1 MRTKGLSIKQKLTRS
16 TVLTIT
22 VALLISSISLVVY
35 DVISYRNA
43 LVRNLSILAGV
54 IAENSRGALV
64 FHDSSAAADTLA
76 SLKAQPR
83 IASACVY
90 DREGAVFAEYRRSN
104 GAGASCPAE
113 ALDIGHRFS
122 FDYVVLFEPVI
133 LDDENVG
140 TVYIRSDLEDLFA
153 RLTTFGATVLIIF
166 TISSGVVIALSTR
179 FQRLVTDPIL
189 HLVTLTRVVSEEK
202 NYSVRAKKHSE
213 DEIGV
218 LIEAFNEMLT
228 AIQDRDVQLMVA
240 REQAEAATEQ
250 AKLASRAKSEFLA
263 NMSHELRTPMNAIIG
278 FTRLV
283 MRRSKDV
290 LPTRQYENLGK
301 ILISADQL
309 LALINDV
316 LDLSK
321 IEAGRIEIHPVN
333 VELDA
338 LVDDCLHT
346 IEPMASNKELRLV
359 KEVET
364 DLPTLFADKI
374 KLEQILTNLLG
385 NAVKFTEEGTIT
397 LTARRRDGEVA
408 IAVADTGIGMP
419 EEALELIF
427 EEFRQVDSTT
437 AREYG
442 GTGLGLS
449 ISRHLARLMG
459 GDITVEST
467 VGVGS
472 TFTVRIPA
480 RYAGALPAGW
490 VSAAPSYAAPSYEE
504 QATQPEN
511 SKLVLAIDDD
521 PNVIY
526 LLRENLTE
534 AGYHVVGAAS
544 GSEGLLKAREL
555 RPFAITLDILMPH
568 TDGWQVLH
576 ELKKDDATRDIPI
589 IVLSVVDQNELGYR
603 LGAFDYLM
611 KPIDREALLAALARI
626 SPQRGRLLIVDD
638 DPQVVDLMRQFLE
651 DEDYDIEAAMDGQ
664 EALEAIA
671 RQRPDIIFLDLLM
684 PRLDGFGVIEQ
695 LRIDPDHH
703 DIPIIVLTAKT
714 LTEAERTMLQ
724 QSVLKVIEKRGLEP
738 DALLREIRSALPATH
753 GPAPKV

>member
-1 MRTKGLSIKQKLTRS
+1 M
-16 TVLTIT
+16 LTIT
-22 VALLISSISLVVY
+22 VALLITSIALVVY
-35 DVISYRNA
+35 DIISYRNA
-43 LVRNLSILAGV
+43 LIRNLSILAEV

-76 SLKAQPR
+76 SLRAQPR

-90 DREGAVFAEYRRSN
+90 DREGTVFAEYRRSN
-104 GAGASCPAE
+104 GEGGSCPAE

-122 FDYVVLFEPVI
+122 SDYVVLFEPVI

-140 TVYIRSDLEDLFA
+140 TVYIQSDLVDLYR

-166 TISSGVVIALSTR
+166 TISSGVVLVLSTR
-179 FQRLVTDPIL
+179 FQRLITDPIL

-213 DEIGV
+213 DEIGL

-240 REQAEAATEQ
+240 REQAETATEQ
-250 AKLASRAKSEFLA
+250 AKLASRTKSEFLA

-290 LPTRQYENLGK
+290 SPTRQYENLAK

-333 VELDA
+333 VALDA

-364 DLPTLFADKI
+364 DLPTLFADKV
-374 KLEQILTNLLG
+374 KLEQILTNLLS

-419 EEALELIF
+419 EQALELIF
-427 EEFRQVDSTT
+427 EEFRQVDSTA

-449 ISRHLARLMG
+449 ISRHLARRGLQ
-459 GDITVEST
+459 GDVLVEER
-467 VGVGS
+467 GEQKDL
-472 TFTVRIPA
+472 FVRIK
-480 RYAGALPAGW
+480 W
-490 VSAAPSYAAPSYEE
+490 SSVS
-504 QATQPEN
+504 QPKV
-511 SKLVLAIDDD
+511 S
-521 PNVIY
+521 VIIPTKHN
-526 LLRENLTE
+526 RK
-534 AGYHVVGAAS
+534 
-544 GSEGLLKAREL
+544 LLKRCLRSLRVCAYPNLEIIVIETAGRTRAREAWYQRIQEEIPL
-555 RPFAITLDILMPH
+555 RIL
-568 TDGWQVLH
+568 WW
-576 ELKKDDATRDIPI
+576 KKTFNWSA
-589 IVLSVVDQNELGYR
+589 VCN
-603 LGAFDYLM
+603 LGA
-611 KPIDREALLAALARI
+611 READGDVLLFLN
-626 SPQRGRLLIVDD
+626 DD
-638 DPQVVDLMRQFLE
+638 TE
-651 DEDYDIEAAMDGQ
+651 I
-664 EALEAIA
+664 
-671 RQRPDIIFLDLLM
+671 
-684 PRLDGFGVIEQ
+684 
-695 LRIDPDHH
+695 
-703 DIPIIVLTAKT
+703 LT
-714 LTEAERTMLQ
+714 
-724 QSVLKVIEKRGLEP
+724 
-738 DALLREIRSALPATH
+738 
-753 GPAPKV
+753 

>member
-1 MRTKGLSIKQKLTRS
+1 MRTKSLSIKQKLTRS

-22 VALLISSISLVVY
+22 VALLITSIALVVY
-35 DVISYRNA
+35 DIISYRNA
-43 LVRNLSILAGV
+43 LIRNLSILAEV

-76 SLKAQPR
+76 SLRAQPR

-90 DREGAVFAEYRRSN
+90 DREGTVFAEYRRSN
-104 GAGASCPAE
+104 GEGGSCPAE

-122 FDYVVLFEPVI
+122 SDYVVLFEPVI

-140 TVYIRSDLEDLFA
+140 TVYIQSDLVDLYR

-166 TISSGVVIALSTR
+166 TISSGVVLVLSTR
-179 FQRLVTDPIL
+179 FQRLITDPIL
-189 HLVTLTRVVSEEK
+189 HLVTLARVVSEEK

-240 REQAEAATEQ
+240 REQAETATEQ
-250 AKLASRAKSEFLA
+250 AKLASRTKSEFLA

-290 LPTRQYENLGK
+290 LPTKQYENLGK

-333 VELDA
+333 VALDV

-364 DLPTLFADKI
+364 DLPTLFADKV
-374 KLEQILTNLLG
+374 KLEQILTNLLS

-419 EEALELIF
+419 EQALELIF
-427 EEFRQVDSTT
+427 EEFRQVDSTA

-449 ISRHLARLMG
+449 ISRHLARLMS

-472 TFTVRIPA
+472 TFTVRLPA
-480 RYAGALPAGW
+480 RYAGAQPAGW
-490 VSAAPSYAAPSYEE
+490 AIAAPPYEE
-504 QATQPEN
+504 QAAQPEN

-534 AGYHVVGAAS
+534 AGYHVVAAAS

-576 ELKKDDATRDIPI
+576 ELKTDDATRNIPI
-589 IVLSVVDQNELGYR
+589 IVLSVVDQKELGYR

-611 KPIDREALLAALARI
+611 KPIDREVLLAALARI

-671 RQRPDIIFLDLLM
+671 RQRPDVIFLDLLM

-695 LRIDPDHH
+695 LRIDPDHR

-714 LTEAERTMLQ
+714 LTEAERTLLQ
-724 QSVLKVIEKRGLEP
+724 QSVFKVIEKRGMEP

>member
-1 MRTKGLSIKQKLTRS
+1 MRTKSLSIKQKLTRS

-22 VALLISSISLVVY
+22 VALLITSIALVVY
-35 DVISYRNA
+35 DIISYRNA
-43 LVRNLSILAGV
+43 LVRNLSILAEV

-76 SLKAQPR
+76 SLRAQPR

-90 DREGAVFAEYRRSN
+90 DREGTVFAEYRRSN
-104 GAGASCPAE
+104 GGGAPCPAE

-122 FDYVVLFEPVI
+122 SDYVVLFEPII

-140 TVYIRSDLEDLFA
+140 TVYIRSDLVDLYS
-153 RLTTFGATVLIIF
+153 RLTAFGATVLIIF
-166 TISSGVVIALSTR
+166 TISSGVVLVLSTR
-179 FQRLVTDPIL
+179 FQRLITDPIL
-189 HLVTLTRVVSEEK
+189 HLVTLARVVSEEK

-240 REQAEAATEQ
+240 REQAETATEQ
-250 AKLASRAKSEFLA
+250 AKLASRTKSEFLA

-290 LPTRQYENLGK
+290 LPTRQYENLAK

-333 VELDA
+333 VALDV

-346 IEPMASNKELRLV
+346 IEPMASNKKLRLV

-364 DLPTLFADKI
+364 DLPTLFVDKV
-374 KLEQILTNLLG
+374 KLEQILTNLLS
-385 NAVKFTEEGTIT
+385 NAVKFTEEGTII
-397 LTARRRDGEVA
+397 LTARHRDGEVA

-419 EEALELIF
+419 EQALELIF
-427 EEFRQVDSTT
+427 EEFRQVDSTA

-449 ISRHLARLMG
+449 ISRHLARLMS

-472 TFTVRIPA
+472 TFTVRLPA
-480 RYAGALPAGW
+480 RYAGAQPAGW
-490 VSAAPSYAAPSYEE
+490 AIAAPPYEE
-504 QATQPEN
+504 QAAQPEN

-534 AGYHVVGAAS
+534 AGYHVVGAAN

-576 ELKKDDATRDIPI
+576 ELKNDDATRDIPI
-589 IVLSVVDQNELGYR
+589 IVLSVVDQKELGYR
-603 LGAFDYLM
+603 LGAFHYLM
-611 KPIDREALLAALARI
+611 KPIDREPLLEALARI

-638 DPQVVDLMRQFLE
+638 DPLVVDLMRQFLE

-671 RQRPDIIFLDLLM
+671 RQRPDVIFLDLLM

-695 LRIDPDHH
+695 LRIDPDHC

-714 LTEAERTMLQ
+714 LTEAERTLLQ
-724 QSVLKVIEKRGLEP
+724 QSVLKVIEKRGMEP